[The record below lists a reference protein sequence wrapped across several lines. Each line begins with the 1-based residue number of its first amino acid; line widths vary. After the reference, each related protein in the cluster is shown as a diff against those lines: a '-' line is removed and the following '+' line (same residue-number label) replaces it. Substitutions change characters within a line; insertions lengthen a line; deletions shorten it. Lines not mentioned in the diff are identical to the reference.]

1 MDLIHQNPF
10 RILGLSVDA
19 TERDITKRIS
29 DLETATEFG
38 KKVSYETDFPFLS
51 DFERTSES
59 VREAASRIETAE
71 GRFLYSLFWF
81 WKQNVCDELAL
92 EVLKGGNIEKAV
104 SLLEAQFKEG
114 TNNDKLYSSAK
125 NLSILYMAISR
136 ENGSYNFE
144 KFSKGLIWAGR
155 VLDAN
160 LLEAYAR
167 HISGKNFM
175 IEKQK
180 VIGSFIDEVI
190 KTITPHID
198 KPGGIALPQFI
209 SKFSSFPEETR
220 RQVSS
225 KLLGKHINKIEKA
238 IQTAEVT
245 RRKHPENA
253 DKAGSDLYE
262 NTDSDLRK
270 IAAVLAVDDF
280 EYQSIANK
288 LAEEIADCSANYY
301 NYHLEN
307 DTDVDPGD
315 NALRLARCAYS
326 VAVGIK
332 VKQRLNEGIPILEK
346 WVKGKS
352 ERDKQR
358 KIKVDFDYIVK
369 QLDDVPD
376 CDDLTDLQTN
386 RLPEQAARLVNNCK
400 PRLDN
405 IRSVLGSGDET
416 YIDLSTA
423 IARNAMGMCVVFANE
438 KSEFSRILEV
448 FTLIGTLTMESD
460 VKRRY
465 DENFKAFKLQSKIK
479 ADLDIIVG
487 ALNKIQEVDI
497 ENFHQVNAL
506 PQQAESL
513 ITICKPRLSSI
524 KGEEYD
530 LYLKLSSA
538 VASNAL
544 GMCIDFANQTHD
556 MTRVMGV
563 MKLVGELDMDASL
576 KQRYNQNFQVMLNNV
591 AVANKPKSSSG
602 GGCYVATMVYGSYDA
617 PQVITL
623 RKFRDTVLTKYSV
636 GRLFIHIYYRYSPL
650 FVERFKNHKTV
661 HNVVKS
667 LLDSIIRRLE

>member
-38 KKVSYETDFPFLS
+38 KKITYDTDFPFLS
-51 DFERTSES
+51 DFERTTES

-92 EVLKGGNIEKAV
+92 DVLKGGNIDKAI
-104 SLLEAQFKEG
+104 SLLEAQFKTG

-160 LLEAYAR
+160 LLEAYAH

-180 VIGSFIDEVI
+180 VIGSFIDEVV
-190 KTITPHID
+190 KTLTPHID

-225 KLLGKHINKIEKA
+225 KLIGKHINNIEKA
-238 IQTAEVT
+238 IQAAEIA
-245 RRKHPENA
+245 RRKYPENA
-253 DKAGSDLYE
+253 DKTGSDLYE
-262 NTDSDLRK
+262 NTDGDIRK
-270 IAAVLAVDDF
+270 IAAVLAADDF
-280 EYQSIANK
+280 EYQSISDK

-301 NYHLEN
+301 NHHLDK

-346 WVKGKS
+346 WVKGKT

-358 KIKVDFDYIVK
+358 RIKVDFDYIVK

-376 CDDLTDLQTN
+376 CDDLTDLQIS

-416 YIDLSTA
+416 YIDLSSA

-448 FTLIGTLTMESD
+448 FTLIGALVMESD

-465 DENFKAFKLQSKIK
+465 DENFRIFKQQSKIK
-479 ADLDIIVG
+479 GDLDIIVG
-487 ALNKIQEVDI
+487 ALNKVPDGEKLDFNEVTRLPLI
-497 ENFHQVNAL
+497 AEN
-506 PQQAESL
+506 L
-513 ITICKPRLSSI
+513 ISICTPRLASI
-524 KGEEYD
+524 RGEEYD
-530 LYLKLSSA
+530 LYIKLSSS

-544 GMCIDFANQTHD
+544 AMCIDYANRTHD
-556 MTRVMGV
+556 MTKVMSV
-563 MKLVGELDMDASL
+563 MRLIGELEMEASV
-576 KQRYNQNFQVMLNNV
+576 KQRYNQNFQVMMGNM
-591 AVANKPKSSSG
+591 ASSSKPASSSG

-617 PQVITL
+617 PQVVIL
-623 RKFRDTVLTKYSV
+623 RKYRDTVLSNYPI
-636 GRLFIHIYYRYSPL
+636 GRAFIKFYYKYSPL
-650 FVERFKNHKTV
+650 FVERFKNHKTI
-661 HNVVKS
+661 HKIAKS